1 MSPLPAAVSDAVPA
15 AVSSA
20 LSDKRT
26 RVLAAVVATP
36 LAWVVLNAVLPSGLP
51 LGVVLQGVVLGSLTG
66 LSALG
71 LVLVYRSSRII
82 NFAQAAL
89 GSAAA
94 FLAVQL
100 FLVKGWNYYVAIG
113 VGLVVA
119 AVIGA
124 LCDRLVVQRLFWAP
138 RLILTVATIGL
149 AQILAALQFAVPKV
163 VGSGGGF
170 GGLQGSFRTPLDI
183 KFTFEGL
190 VFTGAHV
197 MILVT
202 VPIVLALFALF
213 LRNSAVGV
221 GIRATSSNA
230 ERAMLLGIPVRRLST
245 LVWALAGALSAL
257 AAMLSAPL
265 VGQGGDIAGGPALLL
280 PALAAAVIARM
291 ESLPGAVFAG
301 IGVGVFQQTVFW
313 NTSRSSYVDVFLL
326 VAILISLLL
335 QRHKLT
341 RAADANTAGWNTA
354 EEMPPIPAEI
364 RHLPEIVWGRRF
376 ILAAIITGAILL
388 PYALSPS
395 QISLLGTVTIIY
407 GLVAVSLVVLTG
419 WAGQISLGQFAI
431 AGVGAVVTGDLV
443 AKTGADLLIA
453 MLAGMGTGMITA
465 VAIGI
470 PALRI
475 RGLFLGVT
483 TLAFA
488 VPLSTFF
495 LNPANFPSA
504 IPTQVDR
511 PLVLERFDLYDEK
524 TLYWFCLTMLGIALV
539 LVQGIRHSRTGRA
552 MIAVR
557 DNERAAAA
565 RGLSPTKIKLAAFA
579 ISGALAGL
587 AGSMHVIALDGVR
600 AGTYSPAISFEA
612 FTMVVLGG
620 ATSVTGALLGA
631 IFLSYA
637 KYKLSGGM
645 QLFVTGAGVL
655 FVLLVLPGG
664 LARVVISARG
674 FYFRAVARM
683 RGIQLAG
690 PGGETGATEV
700 DLAAIG
706 GRLSAAGPDP
716 LATPDEGAGPRPTQ
730 RPAGA

>member
-1 MSPLPAAVSDAVPA
+1 MSPLPAAVPA
-15 AVSSA
+15 ALTGGRSRRIA
-20 LSDKRT
+20 LI
-26 RVLAAVVATP
+26 AGAPVAWLILDAT
-36 LAWVVLNAVLPSGLP
+36 LPSGLP
-51 LGVVLQGVVLGSLTG
+51 LGVVLQGIVLGSLTG

-100 FLVKGWNYYVAIG
+100 FLVRGWNYYVALAM
-113 VGLVVA
+113 GLVVA
-119 AVIGA
+119 AFIGA

-149 AQILAALQFAVPKV
+149 AQILAGVQLAVPKI
-163 VGSGGGF
+163 VGGGGGF
-170 GGLQGSFRTPLDI
+170 GGLQGSFRTPLDV

-197 MILVT
+197 MVLILVP
-202 VPIVLALFALF
+202 VVLLVFGVF
-213 LRNSAVGV
+213 LRRSALGV

-230 ERAMLLGIPVRRLST
+230 ERAMLLGVPVRRLST
-245 LVWALAGALSAL
+245 LVWALAGTLSAL

-265 VGQGGDIAGGPALLL
+265 VGQGGDIAGGPSLLL

-301 IGVGVFQQTVFW
+301 IGVGIFQQAVFW
-313 NTSRSSYVDVFLL
+313 NTSRSSYVDVGLLIATL
-326 VAILISLLL
+326 VALLA
-335 QRHKLT
+335 QRHQLS
-341 RAADANTAGWNTA
+341 RIVDANTSGWASA
-354 EEMPPIPAEI
+354 EETPPVPKEI
-364 RHLPEIVWGRRF
+364 AHLPEVVWGRRLV
-376 ILAAIITGAILL
+376 LAAVLTGAILF

-407 GLVAVSLVVLTG
+407 ALVAVSLVVLTG

-431 AGVGAVVTGDLV
+431 AGVGAVVTGDLI

-453 MLAGMGTGMITA
+453 MLAGSCAGMGVA
-465 VAIGI
+465 VGIGI

-488 VPLSTFF
+488 VPLSTYF
-495 LNPANFPSA
+495 LNPANFTHA

-511 PLVLERFDLYDEK
+511 PLVLERYDLYDER
-524 TLYWFCLTMLGIALV
+524 TLYWFCLTVLALALL
-539 LVQGIRHSRTGRA
+539 LVSGIRHSRTGRA

-565 RGLSPTKIKLAAFA
+565 RGLSPTRIKLAAFA

-600 AGTYSPAISFEA
+600 AGTYSPNISFEA

-631 IFLSYA
+631 IVLSYA

-655 FVLLVLPGG
+655 FVLLILPGG
-664 LARVVISARG
+664 LARVVNSGRG
-674 FYFRAVARM
+674 AYFRLVARL
-683 RGIQLAG
+683 RGITLAG

-700 DLAAIG
+700 DLQAIG

-716 LATPDEGAGPRPTQ
+716 LAIPEEGPGPRPTG
-730 RPAGA
+730 RPAGVD

>member
-1 MSPLPAAVSDAVPA
+1 MSPLPAAVSSKLSPALTDRRSRRIALVVGAPIAWLVLDAI
-15 AVSSA
+15 
-20 LSDKRT
+20 
-26 RVLAAVVATP
+26 
-36 LAWVVLNAVLPSGLP
+36 LPSGLP

-89 GSAAA
+89 GSAAS

-100 FLVKGWNYYVAIG
+100 FLVRGWNYYVALG
-113 VGLVVA
+113 MGLVVA
-119 AVIGA
+119 GIIGA

-149 AQILAALQFAVPKV
+149 AQILAGVQLAVPKI
-163 VGSGGGF
+163 VGGGGGF
-170 GGLQGSFRTPLDI
+170 GGALQGSFRTPLDV

-197 MILVT
+197 MVLIC
-202 VPIVLALFALF
+202 VPIVLVVFGVF
-213 LRNSAVGV
+213 LRRSALGV

-230 ERAMLLGIPVRRLST
+230 ERAMLLGVPVRRLST
-245 LVWALAGALSAL
+245 LVWALAGMLSAL

-265 VGQGGDIAGGPALLL
+265 VGQGGDIAGGPSLLL

-301 IGVGVFQQTVFW
+301 IGVGIFQQTVFW
-313 NTSRSSYVDVFLL
+313 NTSRSSYVDVGLL
-326 VAILISLLL
+326 IATLLAL
-335 QRHKLT
+335 LAQRHQLS
-341 RAADANTAGWNTA
+341 RIVDANTSGWASA
-354 EEMPPIPAEI
+354 EETPPIPKEI
-364 RHLPEIVWGRRF
+364 AHFPEVVWGRRLIF
-376 ILAAIITGAILL
+376 AAVVVGAILF

-431 AGVGAVVTGDLV
+431 AGVGAVVAGDLI
-443 AKTGADLLIA
+443 AKTGADLLLA
-453 MLAGMGTGMITA
+453 MLAGMGAGMAIA
-465 VAIGI
+465 VLIGI

-488 VPLSTFF
+488 VPLSTYF
-495 LNPANFPSA
+495 LNPANFTDA
-504 IPTQVDR
+504 IPQQVDR
-511 PLVLERFDLYDEK
+511 PLVLERYDLYDER
-524 TLYWFCLTMLGIALV
+524 TLYWFCLTMLAIALL

-565 RGLSPTKIKLAAFA
+565 RGLSPTRIKLAAFA

-600 AGTYSPAISFEA
+600 AGTYSPNISFEA

-655 FVLLVLPGG
+655 FVLLILPGG
-664 LARVVISARG
+664 LSRVVNAGRG
-674 FYFRAVARM
+674 TYFRLVARI
-683 RGIQLAG
+683 RGITLAG

-700 DLAAIG
+700 DLQAIG

-716 LATPDEGAGPRPTQ
+716 LAVPDEGPGPRATG
-730 RPAGA
+730 RPAGAG